1 MTASAAPRPPADP
14 PSSHED
20 DDYALT
26 FTPGP
31 SLTARHDGWTEQR
44 QRRFIL
50 LLREMGVVDRAAK
63 AAGCSGQSAYKLRNR
78 PGAEDF
84 AAAWDRA
91 LAEACD
97 RAFDLAVDRATNG
110 VTVPRFY
117 RGNFTG
123 TTTHRLDN
131 RLAMAALTAADRRPR
146 IDRKVGKG
154 ET

>member
-26 FTPGP
+26 FTPAP

-97 RAFDLAVDRATNG
+97 RAFDLALDRATNG
-110 VTVPRFY
+110 YTVRAAFLPRQL
-117 RGNFTG
+117 
-123 TTTHRLDN
+123 HRHHHAPS
-131 RLAMAALTAADRRPR
+131 RQPPRHGGAHRR
-146 IDRKVGKG
+146 
-154 ET
+154 